1 MREIERDLLSMS
13 VPNQRKIHILHGL
26 GGIGKTQLALAYTR
40 KHQDTYS
47 AILWLNGNSKDT
59 LLQSLAAFV
68 KRIPTGRSY
77 LADGT
82 SHAPDV
88 EAEARAVLEW
98 LALEGNYKWLVVI
111 DNVDREC
118 QSDDKDPQAY
128 DVSSF
133 FPTADH
139 GSLLIT
145 TRLPSLGELGL
156 STRVGMLTLDQSLE
170 LLYSCSGLV
179 QSSKGTTY
187 L

>member
-1 MREIERDLLSMS
+1 MRDIERDLLSMS
-13 VPNQRKIHILHGL
+13 VSNRRKIHILHGL
-26 GGIGKTQLALAYTR
+26 GGIGKTQLALEYTR

-68 KRIPTGRSY
+68 KRIPTGRSP
-77 LADGT
+77 LVDGT

-88 EAEARAVLEW
+88 EAEARAVQEW
-98 LALEGNYKWLVVI
+98 LALEGNHKWLVVI

-118 QSDDKDPQAY
+118 QSDDEDPQAY

-133 FPTADH
+133 FPNADH

-179 QSSKGTTY
+179 QSSKGTTN
-187 L
+187 